1 MLFTHK
7 YRWTRLNQHP
17 HRWEVHWLLPL
28 TEENRRNYDGDFF
41 VSVRHNAAAP
51 LRARFARFGLFVF
64 SLIVFIV
71 DNSSVSVREVTH
83 PLKVNARMGGQSGK
97 LF

>member
-1 MLFTHK
+1 
-7 YRWTRLNQHP
+7 
-17 HRWEVHWLLPL
+17 V
-28 TEENRRNYDGDFF
+28 
-41 VSVRHNAAAP
+41 P